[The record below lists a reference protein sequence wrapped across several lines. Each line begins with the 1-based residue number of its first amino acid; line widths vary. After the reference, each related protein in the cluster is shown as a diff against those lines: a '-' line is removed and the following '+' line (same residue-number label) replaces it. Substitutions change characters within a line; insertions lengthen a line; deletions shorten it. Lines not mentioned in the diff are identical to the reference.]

1 MKIIETAVKRPV
13 GVIMLY
19 LGILAL
25 GFVSLTNLAIDLFPK
40 IDLPI
45 AVVATTYQGAAP
57 EEVEKLV
64 NEPLEGAFSSIEGI
78 ESIQSQAMADSSLVI
93 MQFQSGTNLDNALLE
108 VREKV
113 DQVKGFLPEDANDP
127 SVLRFDPQQMP
138 IMTLSLTGDEPE
150 SLVKL
155 AEDTVSPYLERS
167 EGVASVSIAGAKTRE
182 VQVELQPA
190 LLAQYGLSTS
200 QVIQA
205 LSAENSSS
213 SAGTITKGS
222 KDLQVR
228 FNGEFES
235 IDDIKNMKLKLQSGE
250 EIQLADI
257 GAIHDAYKKES
268 ASSYVNGKPALVLSV
283 MKQSDGNTVEV
294 ADGMYEAIEKIEERL
309 PKDVEL
315 STILDSSTFV
325 RSSISSVT
333 TNMLLAALISI
344 VVVFIFL
351 RSIRSSIIIGVSIP
365 VSLIATFV
373 MMYFSGETLN
383 ILSLG
388 GLALGVGM
396 MVDNSIVILENI
408 VSYRQ
413 KGHSIKDAAI
423 LGTKELSGAIIAS
436 TATTLVVF
444 LPIIFLEGLSAD
456 LFTPLALSVVFSLV
470 ASLVVAV
477 TLVPMMSSKLL
488 TKEMQ
493 VEAEKKSLFD
503 RWFGAFEAFY
513 KKALA
518 YCIGHRKT
526 TVGIV
531 SLLVVGSLPL
541 AAFLGASLF
550 PASDQGQVTISVETP
565 TGSPL
570 TATEAVVQEIEE
582 KMEPYKETIAT
593 NYVSVGS
600 SGMGMAS
607 GANTASFTLQLV
619 PKAERKMTT
628 EELTKK
634 LSEAVTDIP
643 GAEITVS
650 EATMGLGTGAAV
662 QININ
667 GEDQLV
673 LEELSQQVLWLISEV
688 DGVKN
693 PETSTS
699 ETQPEMLIEVNRQ
712 VASQYGLSYQQI
724 MSEVRMGINGQVAT
738 RYREDGSEIDIK
750 VILPENQ
757 RSSISDLE
765 MMMIQTPSGTSV
777 PLSTVAELVQ
787 VQGPSVINRDNQ
799 QRQVNVTSEVEG
811 EDILSVT
818 KAIEAELS
826 TMNFPDGYSY
836 SIGGQSEDM
845 AESFTDLALALVF
858 SIFLVYAVMA
868 IQFESF
874 LYPFVIMFSMPT
886 AVVGIVVGLFIT
898 GLPISVPAFI
908 GFIML
913 AGIVVNNAI
922 VLVDYINILRSR
934 GMDRT
939 EAILQ
944 AGPSRLKPILMT
956 TLTTVLGMIP
966 LGLALGEGAESQ
978 QPMAVV
984 IIFGLT
990 FSMFFTLLFV
1000 PVIYTYFDGLSVK
1013 MKKWLKRDKK
1023 VKEEINNGHL
1033 DV

>member
-19 LGILAL
+19 LGILAM

-64 NEPLEGAFSSIEGI
+64 NEPLEGALSSIQGI
-78 ESIQSQAMADSSLVI
+78 ESIQSQAMSDSSMVI
-93 MQFQSGTNLDNALLE
+93 MQFQSGINLDNALLE

-113 DQVKGFLPEDANDP
+113 DQIKGMLPEDANDP

-138 IMTLSLTGDEPE
+138 VMTLSLTGDEPQA
-150 SLVKL
+150 LVKL

-182 VQVELQPA
+182 IQVELHSA
-190 LLAQYGLSTS
+190 LLAQYGLTTS
-200 QVIQA
+200 QVIQT

-213 SAGTITKGS
+213 SAGAITKGS
-222 KDLQVR
+222 KELQVR

-235 IDDIKNMKLKLQSGE
+235 VEDINNMKLKLPSGE
-250 EIQLADI
+250 EIKLSDI
-257 GAIHDAYKKES
+257 GTVNDTFKKES

-294 ADGMYEAIEKIEERL
+294 ADGMYDAIEKVKDRL
-309 PKDVEL
+309 PKEVEL
-315 STILDSSTFV
+315 TVILDSSTFV

-333 TNMLLAALISI
+333 SNMLLAAAISI
-344 VVVFIFL
+344 VVVFVFL
-351 RSIRSSIIIGVSIP
+351 RSIRSSIIIGISIP
-365 VSLIATFV
+365 ISLIATFV

-423 LGTKELSGAIIAS
+423 LGTKELSGAIVAS

-444 LPIIFLEGLSAD
+444 LPIVFLEGLSAD
-456 LFTPLALSVVFSLV
+456 LFSPLALSVVFSLV
-470 ASLVVAV
+470 ASLVVAI
-477 TLVPMMSSKLL
+477 TLVPMLSSKLL
-488 TKEMQ
+488 TKDMQ
-493 VEAEKKSLFD
+493 EENKKKSIFD
-503 RWFGAFEAFY
+503 RVFGSFENFY
-513 KKALA
+513 KKALE

-531 SLLVVGSLPL
+531 SLLIVGCLPL
-541 AAFLGASLF
+541 VTQVGASLF
-550 PASDQGQVTISVETP
+550 PASDQGQITISVETP
-565 TGSPL
+565 SGSPL
-570 TATEAVVQEIEE
+570 AATEAVVQEIES
-582 KMEPYKETIAT
+582 KLEPYKDSIAT

-600 SGMGMAS
+600 SGFGIGS
-607 GANTASFTLQLV
+607 GANTASFTIQLV
-619 PKAERKMTT
+619 PKDEREMTT
-628 EELTKK
+628 SELSNK
-634 LSEAVTDIP
+634 LSQAVTEIP
-643 GAEITVS
+643 GADITIS
-650 EATMGLGTGAAV
+650 EATVGLGGGAAV

-667 GEDQLV
+667 GEDQLI

-699 ETQPEMLIEVNRQ
+699 ETQPQMLIEVNRQ
-712 VASQYGLSYQQI
+712 VASQYGLTYQQI

-750 VILPENQ
+750 VILPEEQ
-757 RSSISDLE
+757 RSSISDLQ
-765 MMMIQTPSGTSV
+765 MMMIQTPSGTSI

-787 VQGPSVINRDNQ
+787 VQGPSVISRDNQ
-799 QRQVNVTSEVEG
+799 QRQVNVTSDVEG
-811 EDILSVT
+811 ADILAVT

-836 SIGGQSEDM
+836 QIGGQSEDM
-845 AESFTDLALALVF
+845 MESFKDLALALGF

-874 LYPFVIMFSMPT
+874 IYPFVIMFSMPT
-886 AVVGIVVGLFIT
+886 AIIGIVVGLFIT

-956 TLTTVLGMIP
+956 TLTTVLGMVP

-1000 PVIYTYFDGLSVK
+1000 PVIYTYLDGLSVRMGK
-1013 MKKWLKRDKK
+1013 WFKREKKNADVLLN
-1023 VKEEINNGHL
+1023 KEA
-1033 DV
+1033 